1 MYGYSSGSLPSS
13 IKSRPYILRIA
24 LTIQKKI
31 FRGSSN
37 RVSTRLTKKVT
48 PIRTEATRRTT
59 PNMAIRG
66 MRNTPTTTPMY
77 H

>member
-1 MYGYSSGSLPSS
+1 MYGYSPGSPPSS
-13 IKSRPYILRIA
+13 IRSISYILRIA

-37 RVSTRLTKKVT
+37 WVSMRLTKKVT
-48 PIRTEATRRTT
+48 PIRTEATRRIT
-59 PNMAIRG
+59 PSMAIRG
-66 MRNTPTTTPMY
+66 MRNAPTTTPMY